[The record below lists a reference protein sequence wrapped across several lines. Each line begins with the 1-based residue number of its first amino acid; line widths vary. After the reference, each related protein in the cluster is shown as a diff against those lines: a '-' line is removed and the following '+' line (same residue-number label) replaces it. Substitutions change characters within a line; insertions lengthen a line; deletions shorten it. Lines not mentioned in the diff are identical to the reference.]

1 MKHCSVTIPALLLAF
16 AAVAVSCGPTRTA
29 TSISRAKDALY
40 EARLAG
46 ANEFKQGQRY
56 DTKAQYNYF
65 LAVEYLEKS
74 KVFQGFSEF
83 DAADNFASKAALLAK
98 EAVKLLEEQKR
109 LIEKKCVQPTRGA
122 AQ

>member
-1 MKHCSVTIPALLLAF
+1 MKHCSVTIPALLL
-16 AAVAVSCGPTRTA
+16 VLVTLGVSCGPTRTA
-29 TSISRAKDALY
+29 TAIGQAKDALY

-46 ANEFKQGQRY
+46 AHECKAGERY
-56 DTKAQYNYF
+56 DTKAQYNYI

-74 KVFQGFSEF
+74 KIFQGFSEF
-83 DAADNFASKAALLAK
+83 DAADSFATKAAALAK
-98 EAVKLLEEQKR
+98 EAVKLLEEHKR

>member
-1 MKHCSVTIPALLLAF
+1 MKHTSVIIPALVLVLVTLA
-16 AAVAVSCGPTRTA
+16 ASCGPTRTA
-29 TSISRAKDALY
+29 TAISRAKDALY

-46 ANEFKQGQRY
+46 ADDYKPGLRY
-56 DTKAQYNYF
+56 NTKAQYNYF

-74 KVFQGFSEF
+74 KIFQGFSEF
-83 DAADNFASKAALLAK
+83 DAADDFASKAATLAL

-109 LIEKKCVQPTRGA
+109 LIEKKCVQPTKGA

>member
-1 MKHCSVTIPALLLAF
+1 MKYCLVTIPALLLVLVT
-16 AAVAVSCGPTRTA
+16 VAVSCGPTRTA

-40 EARLAG
+40 EAKLVGAHDLQAG
-46 ANEFKQGQRY
+46 ARY

-65 LAVEYLEKS
+65 LALEYLDKS
-74 KVFQGFSEF
+74 KVFRGFSEF
-83 DAADNFASKAALLAK
+83 DAADNFASKAARLAK
-98 EAVKLLEEQKR
+98 EAVKLIEEHKR